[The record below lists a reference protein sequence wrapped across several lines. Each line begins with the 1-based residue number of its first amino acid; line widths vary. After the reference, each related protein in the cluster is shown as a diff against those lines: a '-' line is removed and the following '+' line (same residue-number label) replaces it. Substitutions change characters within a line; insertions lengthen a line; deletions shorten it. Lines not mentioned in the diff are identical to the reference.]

1 MTDKVDNPFRQEE
14 CSKAIRE
21 VCGLLEGMGLSM
33 IERWWTC
40 LCIERSAEA
49 IMGDGFKASASDFM
63 DAVADSDGTGESER
77 PSG

>member
-1 MTDKVDNPFRQEE
+1 MADKVDNPFRQEE

-21 VCGLLEGMGLSM
+21 VCGLFDNIGLSM

-40 LCIERSAEA
+40 LCISRSAEA
-49 IMGDGFKASASDFM
+49 IMGEGFKQAANEFEKSI
-63 DAVADSDGTGESER
+63 DAKNESER